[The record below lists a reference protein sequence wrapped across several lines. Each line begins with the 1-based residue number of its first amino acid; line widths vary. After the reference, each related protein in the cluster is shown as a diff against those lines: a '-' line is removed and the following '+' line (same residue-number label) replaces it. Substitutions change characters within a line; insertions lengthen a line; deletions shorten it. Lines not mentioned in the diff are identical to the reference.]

1 MLCCI
6 IICVKVNAFTA
17 LEDKVAKTD
26 MLYIARYNDYYGRL
40 LTVHQ
45 CDMIKLYY
53 DCDISL
59 FEIAEQFDIS
69 RQAVR
74 DSIKRAEQLL
84 KKYEDILGLYKKDR
98 ELQSALRTIEYKLGT
113 DNASVIE
120 AELDSLRTL
129 MEDDNGDI

>member
-1 MLCCI
+1 
-6 IICVKVNAFTA
+6 
-17 LEDKVAKTD
+17 

-84 KKYEDILGLYKKDR
+84 EKYENILGLYHKNI
-98 ELQSALRTIEYKLGT
+98 ELQSAIRTIEYKLGSN
-113 DNASVIE
+113 NASVIE

>member
-1 MLCCI
+1 M
-6 IICVKVNAFTA
+6 
-17 LEDKVAKTD
+17 AKSD
-26 MLYIARYNDYYGRL
+26 MLYMARYNDYYGML
-40 LTVHQ
+40 LTAHQ

-84 KKYEDILGLYKKDR
+84 KKYEDTLGLYHKDK
-98 ELQSALRTIEYKLGT
+98 ELQSAIRTIEYKLGGDT
-113 DNASVIE
+113 SVIKT
-120 AELDSLRTL
+120 ELDSLKTL
-129 MEDDNGDI
+129 MEGNNGDI